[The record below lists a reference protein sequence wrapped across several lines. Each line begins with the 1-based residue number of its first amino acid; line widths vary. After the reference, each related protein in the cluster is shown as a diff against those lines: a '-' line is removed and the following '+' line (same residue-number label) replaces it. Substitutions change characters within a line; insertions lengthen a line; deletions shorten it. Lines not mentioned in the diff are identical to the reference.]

1 MSDGGRRLR
10 QPLTEPVL
18 EETLVSRALHPAR
31 GNALRVMQVGAGSTS
46 CLSRLSRYRLRR
58 GDSGQQASNCS
69 DSAPASQ
76 ARRCVWA
83 ALSCDR
89 VQKRRSGFWV

>member
-46 CLSRLSRYRLRR
+46 CLSRLSRYHLRR
-58 GDSGQQASNCS
+58 SGSGQQVSDCS
-69 DSAPASQ
+69 DSALASQ
-76 ARRCVWA
+76 ACRCVEVH
-83 ALSCDR
+83 SGCDL
-89 VQKRRSGFWV
+89 VQQRHPGFWV